1 MKLVFNKIHKDT
13 IFDKDFDN
21 LNENYG
27 TIEFKRNGLSGGIAV
42 VYAPNGSGK
51 SSFAEVLKNN
61 SASDNIDFNA
71 KDENGNDI
79 NPESDSFHVISDQI
93 SRHIIK
99 GDESEYLVGKNIRR
113 EYELDKLVAEEFNN
127 CFKNVLFNLFKS
139 KYSITKVSDE
149 LLRLVEQKD
158 KQAYLYIK
166 DIVNSKSKGNNINR
180 AQFLSYIQKNKNLA
194 KPTQLDVNNTNFI
207 INNYSKTNI
216 ISTLLGIK
224 TSSFNY
230 DKNAILLEQ
239 FDDAIKI
246 LTKYRTNQNCIVC
259 DTTNIDADNLLN
271 KKTTIRNNI
280 YQNLNEDIKKVLKE
294 IVCSDS
300 LEIND
305 YFKIK
310 EVVSAF
316 ISGNDQGSFALLQ
329 KELNDYLDN
338 ITQSMIYD
346 LCCYFDY
353 KNLINKFNELSQLK
367 SVKPKIDSDDLIYIE
382 KIISDNIDKKIT
394 IDRKSDNN
402 FKLMLDDAP
411 LLNVERDEMH
421 LSTGEQNFISLAFEL
436 LLAKNSQKKYIVLDD
451 PISSFDSIYKNKIA
465 YCIIKF
471 IEDKNQIILTHN
483 LELVRLLECQK
494 NSCFNLYILNNHDGA
509 VNGFIPV
516 NDEEKKLLTD
526 LSCLV
531 SFFQNKDGKLSSS
544 IKDKRLFLISMIPF
558 MRGYAH
564 IQLDNNDYYGLLSKV
579 MHGYNSDTVD
589 LVLIYKELFGYNFG
603 GNENVSVSDIIN
615 LNCDSLDFFD
625 NNKYPL
631 LADTLNQTLIYYY
644 LRMKVE
650 KSLVNIFNIPIK
662 QNTIL
667 LLNQIIQKA
676 FNAKETD
683 SDYEFKRECKIFFAS
698 RKTLLN
704 EFNHFEGNINIFQ
717 PAIDIT
723 SDKLKKEVN
732 DINSKLIEIENIYI
746 NKNIVI

>member
-1 MKLVFNKIHKDT
+1 MKLVFDKIHRDT

-21 LNENYG
+21 LDANNG
-27 TIEFKRNGLSGGIAV
+27 TIEFKRNGFSGGIAV

-61 SASDNIDFNA
+61 SASDSIDFNA

-79 NPESDSFHVISDQI
+79 NPGSDSFHVISDQI

-99 GDESEYLVGKNIRR
+99 GDESEYLVGNDIRR
-113 EYELDKLVAEEFNN
+113 EYELDKLVAEEFDD
-127 CFKNVLFNLFKS
+127 CFKNVLYSLFKN

-158 KQAYLYIK
+158 NQAYLYIK

-180 AQFLSYIQKNKNLA
+180 ADFLSYIQQNKSLA
-194 KPTQLDVNNTNFI
+194 KPTQLDVNYTNFI

-224 TSSFNY
+224 TNSFNY

-239 FDDAIKI
+239 YDDAIKI
-246 LTKYRTNQNCIVC
+246 LDKYKTYPNCIVC
-259 DTTNIDADNLLN
+259 DTVNIDSNTLLKN
-271 KKTTIRNNI
+271 KTQSRNDI
-280 YQNLNEDIKKVLKE
+280 YQNLNENVKKILEE
-294 IVCSDS
+294 IVNNNS
-300 LEIND
+300 LEKED
-305 YFKIK
+305 CFKIK
-310 EVVSAF
+310 EIVSAF
-316 ISGNDQGSFALLQ
+316 ISGDDQGRLASLQ
-329 KELNDYLDN
+329 KELNVYLDN
-338 ITQSMIYD
+338 LTQSMLYD
-346 LCCYFDY
+346 LCCSINYN
-353 KNLINKFNELSQLK
+353 NLINNFNELSQLK
-367 SVKPKIDSDDLIYIE
+367 STKPKIDSDDLIYIE

-394 IDRKSDNN
+394 IDRNSDNN

-436 LLAKNSQKKYIVLDD
+436 LLAKNSNKKYIILDD

-465 YCIIKF
+465 YCIVKF

-483 LELVRLLECQK
+483 LELIRLLEYQK
-494 NSCFNLYILNNHDGA
+494 NGCFNLYILNNHDGA

-526 LSCLV
+526 LSYLV
-531 SFFQNKDGKLSSS
+531 SFFQNKDGKLLSS

-615 LNCDSLDFFD
+615 LNCGNLDFFD

-650 KSLVNIFNIPIK
+650 KSLVDIFNIPLK
-662 QNTIL
+662 QNDIL

-676 FNAKETD
+676 FNANQND
-683 SDYEFKRECKIFFAS
+683 SDYDFKRECRIFFAS

-723 SDKLKKEVN
+723 SDKLKKEVD
-732 DINSKLIEIENIYI
+732 DIDNKLIEIENKYG
-746 NKNIVI
+746 NKNTVI

>member
-21 LNENYG
+21 LNEKYG

-61 SASDNIDFNA
+61 SASGSNDFNA
-71 KDENGNDI
+71 KDENGDDI
-79 NPESDSFHVISDQI
+79 NPGTDSFHVISDQI

-113 EYELDKLVAEEFNN
+113 EYELDKLVAEEFDN
-127 CFKNVLFNLFKS
+127 CFKNVLFSLFKN
-139 KYSITKVSDE
+139 KYSITKGSDE
-149 LLRLVEQKD
+149 LLRLAEHKD
-158 KQAYLYIK
+158 NQAYVYIK
-166 DIVNSKSKGNNINR
+166 DIVNSKSKGNNIKHEE
-180 AQFLSYIQKNKNLA
+180 FLKYIKQNNNLI
-194 KPTQLDVNNTNFI
+194 KPTQLDADKTDFI
-207 INNYSKTNI
+207 VKNYSKTNI
-216 ISTLLGIK
+216 ISTLLGIQ
-224 TSSFNY
+224 TGSFNY

-239 FDDAIKI
+239 YNDAIKI
-246 LTKYRTNQNCIVC
+246 LDKYKTYPNCIVC
-259 DTTNIDADNLLN
+259 DTVNIDSNTLLKN
-271 KKTTIRNNI
+271 KTQLRNDI
-280 YQNLNEDIKKVLKE
+280 YQNLNENVKKILEE
-294 IVCSDS
+294 IVNNNS
-300 LEIND
+300 LEKED
-305 YFKIK
+305 CFKIK
-310 EVVSAF
+310 EIVSAF
-316 ISGNDQGSFALLQ
+316 ISGNDQGRLVLLQ
-329 KELNDYLDN
+329 KELNHYLDN

-353 KNLINKFNELSQLK
+353 NNLIKNFNELSQLQ
-367 SVKPKIDSDDLIYIE
+367 SVKPIIDSDDLIYIE

-394 IDRKSDNN
+394 IDRNSDNN
-402 FKLMLDDAP
+402 FRLMLDDAP

-436 LLAKNSQKKYIVLDD
+436 LLAKNSNKKYIVLDD

-465 YCIIKF
+465 YCIVKF

-494 NSCFNLYILNNHDGA
+494 NGCFNLYILNNHDGA

-526 LSCLV
+526 LSYLV
-531 SFFQNKDGKLSSS
+531 SFFQNKDNKLLKS

-564 IQLDNNDYYGLLSKV
+564 IQLDNNDYYGKLSNV
-579 MHGYNSDTVD
+579 MHGYNSNTVD
-589 LVLIYKELFGYNFG
+589 LVLIYKELFGLDLG
-603 GNENVSVSDIIN
+603 GNEEVSVSDVLN

-650 KSLVNIFNIPIK
+650 KSLVDIFNIPLK
-662 QNTIL
+662 QKIL
-667 LLNQIIQKA
+667 LLNQIIQRA
-676 FNAKETD
+676 FNAKQAD
-683 SDYEFKRECKIFFAS
+683 SDYDFKRECRIFFAS

-704 EFNHFEGNINIFQ
+704 EFNHFEGNVNIFQ

-723 SDKLKKEVN
+723 SDKLKKEVD
-732 DINSKLIEIENIYI
+732 DINKKLIEIENKYG
-746 NKNIVI
+746 NKNTVV